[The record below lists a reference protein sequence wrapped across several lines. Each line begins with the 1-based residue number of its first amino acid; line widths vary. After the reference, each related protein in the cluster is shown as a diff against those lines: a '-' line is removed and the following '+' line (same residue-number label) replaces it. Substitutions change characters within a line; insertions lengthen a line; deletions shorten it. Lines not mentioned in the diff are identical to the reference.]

1 MIGPLL
7 SWKPPLERDDFKM
20 THLWVILKSESPSRV
35 ILEAD
40 SDIELP
46 RSIRTVNEPKSKF
59 VTCTLQDR
67 LCRLTLNRP
76 DKLNAL
82 NVGMFEEMAAHL
94 DQLDFASVS
103 CLVLSGA
110 GRSFCAGHDLDD
122 LASGDESGRAE
133 RIENGLVERL
143 ATLPFPVVASVRGH
157 CYTGGLELVLAA
169 DIIVAAEDTRFADT
183 HAKFDLIPIWGLTQ
197 RLPRR
202 IGMAK
207 AKEMMFSSR
216 TYSGVEAT
224 AMGLA
229 NCAVPEV
236 ELDSRVDALCADIL
250 ANSTRSNREIKKL
263 LVDTD
268 GLSLAAGNAWE
279 LHHTPGH
286 GPAFAEL
293 IRSRKAAKT
302 GSAGSTD
309 PIITHPTLK

>member
-1 MIGPLL
+1 
-7 SWKPPLERDDFKM
+7 M
-20 THLWVILKSESPSRV
+20 TSNAI
-35 ILEAD
+35 IC
-40 SDIELP
+40 
-46 RSIRTVNEPKSKF
+46 TVE
-59 VTCTLQDR
+59 DR

-82 NVGMFEEMAAHL
+82 NVAIFEEIAAHL
-94 DQLDFASVS
+94 DRLDYAQIS

-143 ATLPFPVVASVRGH
+143 ATLPFPVVAAVRGH

-169 DIIVAAEDTRFADT
+169 DIIVATETARFADT
-183 HAKFDLIPIWGLTQ
+183 HAKFDLVPIWGLTQ

-216 TYSGVEAT
+216 TYSGIEAA
-224 AMGLA
+224 AMGLV
-229 NCAVPEV
+229 NFAVPEA
-236 ELDSRVDALCADIL
+236 ELDAEVNALCAGII
-250 ANSTRSNREIKKL
+250 ANSARSNREIKKL
-263 LVDTD
+263 LTDTD

-279 LHHTPGH
+279 LHHSPGH

-293 IRSRKAAKT
+293 IRARR
-302 GSAGSTD
+302 AG
-309 PIITHPTLK
+309 KG